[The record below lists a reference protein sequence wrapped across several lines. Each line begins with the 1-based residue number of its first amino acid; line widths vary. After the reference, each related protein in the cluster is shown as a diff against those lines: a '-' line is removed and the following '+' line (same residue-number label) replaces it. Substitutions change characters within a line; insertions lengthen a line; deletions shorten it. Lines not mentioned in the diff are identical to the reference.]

1 MLRTHSTPAQ
11 KPQRHGYSVSDET
24 KVNAMFTA
32 AAIPRGSTE
41 TMPPPRV
48 TRSITAQL
56 SRQSVAPEIDELDPL
71 TDLDDPVTPSKS
83 ASPRRKLPVGTSS
96 RNKLP
101 VGASSSHA
109 R

>member
-1 MLRTHSTPAQ
+1 
-11 KPQRHGYSVSDET
+11 
-24 KVNAMFTA
+24 MFTA
-32 AAIPRGSTE
+32 AAVPRGSTE

-71 TDLDDPVTPSKS
+71 TDLDDPVTPSKLS

-96 RNKLP
+96 RNKHP
-101 VGASSSHA
+101 VSASSSHA